1 MSALKQLLK
10 QHDLTQSSLC
20 KPLGVSTATVNLFI
34 NHGLCPKKRAAEFK
48 AQIIE
53 LLQSKG
59 IAPEDIH
66 NALDA
71 DQSHTLNDQALDC
84 GIDSTTQPEEEQ
96 LMLLRKQTLTPA
108 AKKNFKLFKNIFTES
123 IRSSEELFNNG
134 DINYVRES
142 MWQAAKGNSS
152 FIAVVGQSGA
162 GKSTLRRE
170 LIDRIERERE
180 AVVVIEPYVLATE
193 DNDIKGKTLKAS
205 HIAESILAA
214 LAPSTNAKRSP
225 EARFRQIHNL
235 LKESSRAGHHHLLI
249 IEEAHSLP
257 IPTLKHLKR
266 FIELEN
272 GFTPLL
278 SIILIGQ
285 DELKIKLAENNQ
297 EVREV
302 VQRCEIITL
311 EPFTQTSLIDYL
323 QHRCKAAS
331 RHLNEFIDESGLDA
345 ICTKL
350 TRNVGRKNSPH
361 YQGGARGGSESL
373 LYPLAVGNL
382 LTGAMN
388 VAADLGVPVVTGDL
402 VMEV

>member
-10 QHDLTQSSLC
+10 DHNVNQNTLS
-20 KPLGVSTATVNLFI
+20 KPMCVSVSAVNLFV
-34 NHGLCPKKRAAEFK
+34 NHGQRPKKNPEQFQAKF
-48 AQIIE
+48 IE
-53 LLQSKG
+53 LLEAKG
-59 IAPEDIH
+59 IATDQIQQAIDAA
-66 NALDA
+66 NAIA
-71 DQSHTLNDQALDC
+71 ANDQAASNDKA
-84 GIDSTTQPEEEQ
+84 DDTQQEQ

-108 AKKNFKLFKNIFTES
+108 AKKHFRLFKNIFDEP
-123 IRSSEELFNNG
+123 IRSAAELFNNS

-162 GKSTLRRE
+162 GKTTLHRE
-170 LIDRIERERE
+170 LNDRIERERE
-180 AVVVIEPYVLATE
+180 PTIVIEPYPTGME
-193 DNDIKGKTLKAS
+193 DNDLKGKTLKAS
-205 HIAESILAA
+205 HIAESILAT

-266 FIELEN
+266 FLELEN

-285 DELKIKLAENNQ
+285 DELKIKLAENNP

-302 VQRCEIITL
+302 VQRCEIVTL
-311 EPFTQTSLIDYL
+311 EPFTQTTLVDYL
-323 QHRCKAAS
+323 QHRCKAADRKLS
-331 RHLNEFIDESGLDA
+331 DFIDESGLDA

-350 TRNVGRKNSPH
+350 TRNVGRKNQH
-361 YQGGARGGSESL
+361 ESL

-382 LTGAMN
+382 ITGAMN
-388 VAADLGVPVVTGDL
+388 VAADLGAPVITGEL

>member
-1 MSALKQLLK
+1 MSALKQLLEDHGVNQK
-10 QHDLTQSSLC
+10 SLS
-20 KPLGVSTATVNLFI
+20 KEMGVSPSLVNLFVK
-34 NHGLCPKKRAAEFK
+34 HGQRPKRNPEQFQ
-48 AQIIE
+48 AQFIE
-53 LLQSKG
+53 LLEEKG
-59 IAPEDIH
+59 IV
-66 NALDA
+66 A
-71 DQSHTLNDQALDC
+71 DQIQQALKTASNTDNDQASDPLDAA
-84 GIDSTTQPEEEQ
+84 TPLEEQ
-96 LMLLRKQTLTPA
+96 LMLLRKQTLTPE
-108 AKKNFKLFKNIFTES
+108 AKKKFALFKNIFTEN
-123 IRSSEELFNNG
+123 IRNAGELFNNS
-134 DINYVRES
+134 DINYVREA

-180 AVVVIEPYVLATE
+180 AAIVIEPYVLATE
-193 DNDIKGKTLKAS
+193 DNDFKGKTLKS
-205 HIAESILAA
+205 LHIAESILAA

-225 EARFRQIHNL
+225 EARFRQVHQL
-235 LKESSRAGHHHLLI
+235 LKESSRAGHHHILI

-302 VQRCEIITL
+302 VQRCEIVTL
-311 EPFTQTSLIDYL
+311 EPFTQTTLVDYL
-323 QHRCKAAS
+323 QHRCKAAGRQLS
-331 RHLNEFIDESGLDA
+331 DFIDESGIAA

-350 TRNVGRKNSPH
+350 SRNVGRNNK
-361 YQGGARGGSESL
+361 SESL
-373 LYPLAVGNL
+373 LYPLAIGNL
-382 LTGAMN
+382 LTGALN
-388 VAADLGVPVVTGDL
+388 VAADLGVDVVTGEL

>member
-10 QHDLTQSSLC
+10 DHNVNQNTLS
-20 KPLGVSTATVNLFI
+20 KPMCVSVSAVNLFV
-34 NHGLCPKKRAAEFK
+34 NHGQRPKKNPEQFQAKF
-48 AQIIE
+48 IE
-53 LLQSKG
+53 LLEAKG
-59 IAPEDIH
+59 IATDQIQQ
-66 NALDA
+66 ALKTASNSD
-71 DQSHTLNDQALDC
+71 NDQASDPLDAA
-84 GIDSTTQPEEEQ
+84 TPLEEQ

-108 AKKNFKLFKNIFTES
+108 AKKHFRLFKNIFDEP
-123 IRSSEELFNNG
+123 IRSAAELFNNG

-162 GKSTLRRE
+162 GKTTLHRE
-170 LIDRIERERE
+170 LNDRIERERE
-180 AVVVIEPYVLATE
+180 PTIVIEPYPTGME
-193 DNDIKGKTLKAS
+193 DNDLKGKTLKAS
-205 HIAESILAA
+205 HIAESILAT

-266 FIELEN
+266 FLELEN

-285 DELKIKLAENNQ
+285 DELKIKLAENNP

-302 VQRCEIITL
+302 VQRCEIVTL
-311 EPFTQTSLIDYL
+311 EPFTQTTLVDYL
-323 QHRCKAAS
+323 QHRCKAADRKLS
-331 RHLNEFIDESGLDA
+331 DFIDESGLDA

-350 TRNVGRKNSPH
+350 TRNVGRKNQH
-361 YQGGARGGSESL
+361 ESL

-382 LTGAMN
+382 ITGAMN
-388 VAADLGVPVVTGDL
+388 VAAELGAPVITGDL

>member
-1 MSALKQLLK
+1 MSTLKQLLK

-34 NHGLCPKKRAAEFK
+34 NHGLHPKKHAAEFK
-48 AQIIE
+48 AQFIE

-59 IAPEDIH
+59 IAHHDIYK
-66 NALDA
+66 ALDA
-71 DQSHTLNDQALDC
+71 NQSHTINDQALDRET
-84 GIDSTTQPEEEQ
+84 GSTTQPEEEQ
-96 LMLLRKQTLTPA
+96 LMLLRKQTLTPE
-108 AKKNFKLFKNIFTES
+108 AKKKFALFKNIFTEN
-123 IRSSEELFNNG
+123 IRNAGELFNNS
-134 DINYVRES
+134 DINYVREA

-180 AVVVIEPYVLATE
+180 AAIVIEPYVLATE
-193 DNDIKGKTLKAS
+193 DNDFKGKTLKS
-205 HIAESILAA
+205 LHIAESILAA

-225 EARFRQIHNL
+225 EARFRQVHQL
-235 LKESSRAGHHHLLI
+235 LKESSRAGHHHILI

-302 VQRCEIITL
+302 VQRCEIVTL
-311 EPFTQTSLIDYL
+311 EPFTQTSLVNYL
-323 QHRCKAAS
+323 QHRCKAANRQLS
-331 RHLNEFIDESGLDA
+331 EFIDESGIQA

-350 TRNVGRKNSPH
+350 TRNVGRNN
-361 YQGGARGGSESL
+361 QSESL

-382 LTGAMN
+382 LTGALN
-388 VAADLGVPVVTGDL
+388 VAADLGVDVVTGDL

>member
-1 MSALKQLLK
+1 MSTLKQLLK
-10 QHDLTQSSLC
+10 QHNVAQSSLC
-20 KPLGVSTATVNLFI
+20 KPLGVSTATVNLFV
-34 NHGLCPKKRAAEFK
+34 NHGQRPKKNPEQF
-48 AQIIE
+48 QSLFIE
-53 LLQSKG
+53 ILEAKG
-59 IAPEDIH
+59 IA
-66 NALDA
+66 A
-71 DQSHTLNDQALDC
+71 DQIQQALKTASNSDNDQASDPLDAA
-84 GIDSTTQPEEEQ
+84 TPLEEQ
-96 LMLLRKQTLTPA
+96 LMLLRKQTLTPE
-108 AKKNFKLFKNIFTES
+108 AKKHFRLFKNIFDEP
-123 IRSSEELFNNG
+123 IRNAAELFNNS

-162 GKSTLRRE
+162 GKTTLRRE
-170 LIDRIERERE
+170 LNDRIERERQPTI
-180 AVVVIEPYVLATE
+180 VIDPYPQGME

-205 HIAESILAA
+205 HIAEAILAA
-214 LAPSTNAKRSP
+214 LAPNTNAKRSP

-235 LKESSRAGHHHLLI
+235 LKESSRAGNHHVVI

-272 GFTPLL
+272 GFTSLL
-278 SIILIGQ
+278 SVILVGQ
-285 DELKIKLAENNQ
+285 DELKIKLAENNP

-302 VQRCEIITL
+302 VQRCEIVTL
-311 EPFTQTSLIDYL
+311 EPFTQTTLVDYL
-323 QHRCKAAS
+323 QHRCKAADRKLS
-331 RHLNEFIDESGLDA
+331 DFIDESGLDA

-350 TRNVGRKNSPH
+350 TRNVGRKNQH
-361 YQGGARGGSESL
+361 ESL

-382 LTGAMN
+382 ITGAMN

>member
-10 QHDLTQSSLC
+10 DHSVNQNTLS
-20 KPLGVSTATVNLFI
+20 KPMCVSVSAVNLFV
-34 NHGLCPKKRAAEFK
+34 NHGQRPKKNPEQFQAKF
-48 AQIIE
+48 IE
-53 LLQSKG
+53 LLEAKG
-59 IAPEDIH
+59 IATDQIQQAIDAA
-66 NALDA
+66 NAIA
-71 DQSHTLNDQALDC
+71 ANDQAASNDKA
-84 GIDSTTQPEEEQ
+84 DDTQQEQ

-108 AKKNFKLFKNIFTES
+108 AKKHFRLFKNIFDEP
-123 IRSSEELFNNG
+123 IRSAAELFNNG

-170 LIDRIERERE
+170 LNDRIERERE
-180 AVVVIEPYVLATE
+180 PTIVIEPYPTGME
-193 DNDIKGKTLKAS
+193 DNDLKGKTLKAS
-205 HIAESILAA
+205 HIAESILAT

-266 FIELEN
+266 FLELEN

-285 DELKIKLAENNQ
+285 DELKIKLAENNP

-302 VQRCEIITL
+302 VQRCEIVTL
-311 EPFTQTSLIDYL
+311 EPFTQTTLVDYL
-323 QHRCKAAS
+323 QHRCKAADRKLS
-331 RHLNEFIDESGLDA
+331 DFIDESGLDA

-350 TRNVGRKNSPH
+350 TRNVGRKNQH
-361 YQGGARGGSESL
+361 ESL

-382 LTGAMN
+382 ITGAMN
-388 VAADLGVPVVTGDL
+388 VAADLGAPVITGEL

>member
-10 QHDLTQSSLC
+10 DHNVNQNTLS
-20 KPLGVSTATVNLFI
+20 KPMCVSVSAVNLFV
-34 NHGLCPKKRAAEFK
+34 NHGQRPKKNPEQFQAKF
-48 AQIIE
+48 IE
-53 LLQSKG
+53 LLEAKG
-59 IAPEDIH
+59 IATDQIQQ
-66 NALDA
+66 ALKTASNSD
-71 DQSHTLNDQALDC
+71 NDQASDPLDAA
-84 GIDSTTQPEEEQ
+84 TPLEEQ

-108 AKKNFKLFKNIFTES
+108 AKKHFRLFKNIFDEP
-123 IRSSEELFNNG
+123 IRSAAELFNNG

-170 LIDRIERERE
+170 LNDRIERERE
-180 AVVVIEPYVLATE
+180 PTIVIEPYPTGME
-193 DNDIKGKTLKAS
+193 DNDLKGKTLKAS
-205 HIAESILAA
+205 HIAESILAT

-266 FIELEN
+266 FLELEN

-285 DELKIKLAENNQ
+285 DELKIKLAENNP

-302 VQRCEIITL
+302 VQRCEIVTL
-311 EPFTQTSLIDYL
+311 EPFTQTTLVDYL
-323 QHRCKAAS
+323 QHRCKAADRKLS
-331 RHLNEFIDESGLDA
+331 DFIDESGLDA

-350 TRNVGRKNSPH
+350 TRNVGRKNQH
-361 YQGGARGGSESL
+361 ESL

-382 LTGAMN
+382 ITGAMN
-388 VAADLGVPVVTGDL
+388 VAADLGAPVITGDL

>member
-10 QHDLTQSSLC
+10 DHNVNQNPLS
-20 KPLGVSTATVNLFI
+20 KPMCVSVSAVNLFV
-34 NHGLCPKKRAAEFK
+34 NHGQRPKKNPEQFQAKF
-48 AQIIE
+48 IE
-53 LLQSKG
+53 LLEAKG
-59 IAPEDIH
+59 IATDQIQQ
-66 NALDA
+66 AIDA
-71 DQSHTLNDQALDC
+71 AQHARNDQEPSMLAA
-84 GIDSTTQPEEEQ
+84 TTQPEDEQ

-108 AKKNFKLFKNIFTES
+108 AKKHFRLFKNIFDEP
-123 IRSSEELFNNG
+123 IRSAAELFNNS

-170 LIDRIERERE
+170 LNDRIERERE
-180 AVVVIEPYVLATE
+180 PTIVIEPYPTGME
-193 DNDIKGKTLKAS
+193 DNDLKGKTLKAS
-205 HIAESILAA
+205 HIAESILAT

-266 FIELEN
+266 FLELEN

-285 DELKIKLAENNQ
+285 DELKIKLAENNP

-302 VQRCEIITL
+302 VQRCEIVTL
-311 EPFTQTSLIDYL
+311 EPFTQTTLVDYL
-323 QHRCKAAS
+323 QHRCKAADRKLS
-331 RHLNEFIDESGLDA
+331 DFIDESGLDA

-382 LTGAMN
+382 ITGAMN
-388 VAADLGVPVVTGDL
+388 VAADLGAPVITGEL

>member
-10 QHDLTQSSLC
+10 DHNVNQNTLS
-20 KPLGVSTATVNLFI
+20 KPMCVSVSAVNLFV
-34 NHGLCPKKRAAEFK
+34 NHGQRPKKNPEQFQAKF
-48 AQIIE
+48 IE
-53 LLQSKG
+53 LLEAKG
-59 IAPEDIH
+59 IATDQIQQAIDAA
-66 NALDA
+66 NAIA
-71 DQSHTLNDQALDC
+71 ANDQAASNDKA
-84 GIDSTTQPEEEQ
+84 DDTQQEQ

-108 AKKNFKLFKNIFTES
+108 AKKHFRLFKNIFDEP
-123 IRSSEELFNNG
+123 IRSAAELFNNS

-170 LIDRIERERE
+170 LNDRIERERE
-180 AVVVIEPYVLATE
+180 PTIVIEPYPTGME
-193 DNDIKGKTLKAS
+193 DNDLKGKTLKAS
-205 HIAESILAA
+205 HIAESILAT

-266 FIELEN
+266 FLELEN

-285 DELKIKLAENNQ
+285 DELKIKLAENNP

-302 VQRCEIITL
+302 VQRCEIVTL
-311 EPFTQTSLIDYL
+311 EPFTQTTLVDYL
-323 QHRCKAAS
+323 QHRCKAADRKLS
-331 RHLNEFIDESGLDA
+331 DFIDESGLDA

-350 TRNVGRKNSPH
+350 TRNVGRKNQH
-361 YQGGARGGSESL
+361 ESL

-382 LTGAMN
+382 ITGAMN
-388 VAADLGVPVVTGDL
+388 VAAELGAPVITGDL

>member
-1 MSALKQLLK
+1 MSTLKQLLK
-10 QHDLTQSSLC
+10 QNGIAQSSLC
-20 KPLGVSTATVNLFI
+20 KPLGVSTATVNLFV
-34 NHGLCPKKRAAEFK
+34 NHGQRPKKNPEQF
-48 AQIIE
+48 
-53 LLQSKG
+53 QSLFTEILEAKG
-59 IAPEDIH
+59 IA
-66 NALDA
+66 A
-71 DQSHTLNDQALDC
+71 DQIQQALKTASNTENDLSSASC
-84 GIDSTTQPEEEQ
+84 ARAPLDTATPLEEQ

-108 AKKNFKLFKNIFTES
+108 AKKNFKLFKNIFTEN
-123 IRSSEELFNNG
+123 IRSSSELFNNG

-162 GKSTLRRE
+162 GKTTLRRE

-180 AVVVIEPYVLATE
+180 PVVVIEPYVLATE

-205 HIAESILAA
+205 HIAEAILAA

-302 VQRCEIITL
+302 VQRCEIVTL
-311 EPFTQTSLIDYL
+311 EPFTQTTLVDYL
-323 QHRCKAAS
+323 KHRCKAADRNLS
-331 RHLNEFIDESGLDA
+331 DFIDESGLDA
-345 ICTKL
+345 ISTKL
-350 TRNVGRKNSPH
+350 TRNVGRKNQH
-361 YQGGARGGSESL
+361 ESL

-382 LTGAMN
+382 ITGAMN
-388 VAADLGVPVVTGDL
+388 VAAELGVPVVTGDL

>member
-10 QHDLTQSSLC
+10 QNSIAQSSLC
-20 KPLGVSTATVNLFI
+20 KPLGVSTATINLFV
-34 NHGLCPKKRAAEFK
+34 NHGQRPKKNPEQF
-48 AQIIE
+48 
-53 LLQSKG
+53 QSLFTEILEAKG
-59 IAPEDIH
+59 IA
-66 NALDA
+66 A
-71 DQSHTLNDQALDC
+71 DQIQQALTTALTHTNNDQALDSERAV
-84 GIDSTTQPEEEQ
+84 DPSEDEQ

-108 AKKNFKLFKNIFTES
+108 AKKNFKLFKNIFTEN
-123 IRSSEELFNNG
+123 IRSSSELFNNG

-162 GKSTLRRE
+162 GKTTLRRE

-180 AVVVIEPYVLATE
+180 PVVVIEPYVLATE

-205 HIAESILAA
+205 HIAEAILAA

-235 LKESSRAGHHHLLI
+235 LKESSRAGHHHLLV

-272 GFTPLL
+272 GYTPLL

-302 VQRCEIITL
+302 VQRCEIVTL
-311 EPFTQTSLIDYL
+311 EPFTQTTLVDYL
-323 QHRCKAAS
+323 QHRCKAADRKLS
-331 RHLNEFIDESGLDA
+331 DFIDESGLDA

-350 TRNVGRKNSPH
+350 TRNVGRKNQH
-361 YQGGARGGSESL
+361 ESL

-382 LTGAMN
+382 ITGAMN

>member
-10 QHDLTQSSLC
+10 QNGIAQSSLC
-20 KPLGVSTATVNLFI
+20 KPLGVSTATVNLFV
-34 NHGLCPKKRAAEFK
+34 NHGQRPKKNPEQF
-48 AQIIE
+48 
-53 LLQSKG
+53 QSLFTEILEAKG
-59 IAPEDIH
+59 IA
-66 NALDA
+66 A
-71 DQSHTLNDQALDC
+71 DQIQQALKTASNTENDQASDPLDAA
-84 GIDSTTQPEEEQ
+84 TPLEEQ

-108 AKKNFKLFKNIFTES
+108 AKSHFKLFKNIFTEN
-123 IRSSEELFNNG
+123 IRSSSELFNNS

-162 GKSTLRRE
+162 GKTTLRRE
-170 LIDRIERERE
+170 LNDRIERERE
-180 AVVVIEPYVLATE
+180 PVVVIEPYVLATE

-205 HIAESILAA
+205 HIAEAILAA

-235 LKESSRAGHHHLLI
+235 LKESSRAGHHHLLV

-302 VQRCEIITL
+302 VQRCEIVTL
-311 EPFTQTSLIDYL
+311 EPFTQTTLVDYL
-323 QHRCKAAS
+323 QHRCKAADRKLS
-331 RHLNEFIDESGLDA
+331 DFIDESGLDA

-350 TRNVGRKNSPH
+350 TRNVGRKNQH
-361 YQGGARGGSESL
+361 ESL

-382 LTGAMN
+382 ITGAMN

>member
-10 QHDLTQSSLC
+10 DHNVNQNTLS
-20 KPLGVSTATVNLFI
+20 KPMCVSVSAVNLFV
-34 NHGLCPKKRAAEFK
+34 NHGQRPKKNPEQFQAKF
-48 AQIIE
+48 IE
-53 LLQSKG
+53 LLEAKG
-59 IAPEDIH
+59 IATDQIQQAIDAA
-66 NALDA
+66 NAIA
-71 DQSHTLNDQALDC
+71 ANDQAASNDKA
-84 GIDSTTQPEEEQ
+84 DDTQQEQ

-108 AKKNFKLFKNIFTES
+108 AKKHFKLFKNIFDEP
-123 IRSSEELFNNG
+123 IRSAAELFNNG

-162 GKSTLRRE
+162 GKTTLHRE
-170 LIDRIERERE
+170 LNDRIERERE
-180 AVVVIEPYVLATE
+180 PTIVIEPYPTGME
-193 DNDIKGKTLKAS
+193 DNDLKGKTLKAS
-205 HIAESILAA
+205 HIAESILAT

-266 FIELEN
+266 FLELEN

-285 DELKIKLAENNQ
+285 DELKIKLAENNP

-302 VQRCEIITL
+302 VQRCEIVTL
-311 EPFTQTSLIDYL
+311 EPFTQTTLVDYL
-323 QHRCKAAS
+323 QHRCKAADRKLS
-331 RHLNEFIDESGLDA
+331 DFIDESGLDA

-350 TRNVGRKNSPH
+350 TRNVGRKNQH
-361 YQGGARGGSESL
+361 ESL

-382 LTGAMN
+382 ITGAMN
-388 VAADLGVPVVTGDL
+388 VAAELGAPVITGDL

>member
-10 QHDLTQSSLC
+10 QHDMTQSSLC
-20 KPLGVSTATVNLFI
+20 KPLGVSTATFNLFI
-34 NHGLCPKKRAAEFK
+34 NHGLSPKKRAAEFK
-48 AQIIE
+48 AQFIE
-53 LLQSKG
+53 LLQNKG
-59 IAPEDIH
+59 IAPEDIQ

-71 DQSHTLNDQALDC
+71 DQSHTVDDQALD
-84 GIDSTTQPEEEQ
+84 GGTDSTTQPEEEQ
-96 LMLLRKQTLTPA
+96 LMLLRKQTLTPE
-108 AKKNFKLFKNIFTES
+108 AKRKFALFKNIFTEN
-123 IRSSEELFNNG
+123 IRTAGELFNNS
-134 DINYVRES
+134 DINYVREA

-152 FIAVVGQSGA
+152 FIAVVGQSGS

-180 AVVVIEPYVLATE
+180 AAIVIEPYILATE
-193 DNDIKGKTLKAS
+193 DNDFKGKTLKS
-205 HIAESILAA
+205 LHIAESILAA

-225 EARFRQIHNL
+225 EARFRQVHQL
-235 LKESSRAGHHHLLI
+235 LKESSRAGHHHILI
-249 IEEAHSLP
+249 IEEAQSLP
-257 IPTLKHLKR
+257 ITTLKHLKR
-266 FIELEN
+266 FLELEN

-302 VQRCEIITL
+302 VQRCEIVTL
-311 EPFTQTSLIDYL
+311 EPFTQTSLVDYL
-323 QHRCKAAS
+323 QHRCKAAGRQLS
-331 RHLNEFIDESGLDA
+331 DFIDESGIDA

-350 TRNVGRKNSPH
+350 TRNVGRKNH
-361 YQGGARGGSESL
+361 SESL

-382 LTGAMN
+382 LTGALN
-388 VAADLGVPVVTGDL
+388 VAAELGVDVVTGEL

>member
-10 QHDLTQSSLC
+10 DHNVNQNTLS
-20 KPLGVSTATVNLFI
+20 KPMCVSVSAVNLFE
-34 NHGLCPKKRAAEFK
+34 NHGQRPKKNPEQFQAKF
-48 AQIIE
+48 IE
-53 LLQSKG
+53 LLEAKG
-59 IAPEDIH
+59 IATDQIQQAIDAA
-66 NALDA
+66 NAIA
-71 DQSHTLNDQALDC
+71 ANDQAASNDKT
-84 GIDSTTQPEEEQ
+84 DDTQQEQ

-108 AKKNFKLFKNIFTES
+108 AKKHFRLFKNIFDEP
-123 IRSSEELFNNG
+123 IRSAAELFNNG

-162 GKSTLRRE
+162 GKTTLRRE
-170 LIDRIERERE
+170 LNDRIERERE
-180 AVVVIEPYVLATE
+180 PTIVIEPYPTGME
-193 DNDIKGKTLKAS
+193 DNDLKGKTLKAS
-205 HIAESILAA
+205 HIAESILAT

-266 FIELEN
+266 FLELEN

-285 DELKIKLAENNQ
+285 DELKIKLAENNP

-302 VQRCEIITL
+302 VQRCEIVTL
-311 EPFTQTSLIDYL
+311 EPFTQTTLVDYL
-323 QHRCKAAS
+323 QHRCKAADRKLS
-331 RHLNEFIDESGLDA
+331 DFIDESGLDA

-350 TRNVGRKNSPH
+350 TRNVGRKNQH
-361 YQGGARGGSESL
+361 ESL

-382 LTGAMN
+382 ITGAMN
-388 VAADLGVPVVTGDL
+388 VAADLGAPVITGEL

>member
-1 MSALKQLLK
+1 MSTLKQLLK
-10 QHDLTQSSLC
+10 QNGIAQSSLC
-20 KPLGVSTATVNLFI
+20 KPLGVSTATVNLFV
-34 NHGLCPKKRAAEFK
+34 NHGQRPKKNPEQF
-48 AQIIE
+48 
-53 LLQSKG
+53 QSLFTEILEAKG
-59 IAPEDIH
+59 IAADQIQQALKTASNTENDLSSASCARAP
-66 NALDA
+66 LDA
-71 DQSHTLNDQALDC
+71 ATPL
-84 GIDSTTQPEEEQ
+84 EEQ

-108 AKKNFKLFKNIFTES
+108 AKKNFKLFKNIFTEN
-123 IRSSEELFNNG
+123 IRSSSELFNNG

-162 GKSTLRRE
+162 GKTTLRRE

-180 AVVVIEPYVLATE
+180 PVVVIEPYVLATE

-205 HIAESILAA
+205 HIAEAILAA

-302 VQRCEIITL
+302 VQRCEIVTL
-311 EPFTQTSLIDYL
+311 EPFTQTTLVDYL
-323 QHRCKAAS
+323 KHRCKAADRNLS
-331 RHLNEFIDESGLDA
+331 DFIDESGLDA
-345 ICTKL
+345 ISTKL
-350 TRNVGRKNSPH
+350 TRNVGRKNQH
-361 YQGGARGGSESL
+361 ESL

-382 LTGAMN
+382 ITGAMN

>member
-10 QHDLTQSSLC
+10 QNSIAQSSLC
-20 KPLGVSTATVNLFI
+20 KPLGVSTATINLFV
-34 NHGLCPKKRAAEFK
+34 NHGQRPKKNPEQF
-48 AQIIE
+48 
-53 LLQSKG
+53 QSLFTEILEAKG
-59 IAPEDIH
+59 IA
-66 NALDA
+66 A
-71 DQSHTLNDQALDC
+71 DQIQQALTTALTHTNNDQALDSERAV
-84 GIDSTTQPEEEQ
+84 DPSEDEQ

-108 AKKNFKLFKNIFTES
+108 AKKNFKLFKNIFTEN
-123 IRSSEELFNNG
+123 IRSSSELFNNS

-152 FIAVVGQSGA
+152 FIAVVGQSGS

-170 LIDRIERERE
+170 LIDRIDRERE
-180 AVVVIEPYVLATE
+180 PVVVIEPYVLATE
-193 DNDIKGKTLKAS
+193 DNDIKGKTLKS
-205 HIAESILAA
+205 LHIAEAILAA

-249 IEEAHSLP
+249 IEEAQSLP

-272 GFTPLL
+272 GYTPLL

-302 VQRCEIITL
+302 VQRCEIVTL
-311 EPFTQTSLIDYL
+311 EPFTQTTLVDYL
-323 QHRCKAAS
+323 QHRCKAADRKLS
-331 RHLNEFIDESGLDA
+331 DFIDESGLDA

-350 TRNVGRKNSPH
+350 TRNVGRKNQH
-361 YQGGARGGSESL
+361 ESL

-382 LTGAMN
+382 ITGAMN

>member
-10 QHDLTQSSLC
+10 QNSIAQSSLC
-20 KPLGVSTATVNLFI
+20 KPLGVSTATINLFV
-34 NHGLCPKKRAAEFK
+34 NHGQRPKKNPEQF
-48 AQIIE
+48 
-53 LLQSKG
+53 QSLFTEILEAKG
-59 IAPEDIH
+59 IAADQIQQALKTASNTENDLSSASCARDP
-66 NALDA
+66 LDA
-71 DQSHTLNDQALDC
+71 ATPL
-84 GIDSTTQPEEEQ
+84 EEQ

-108 AKKNFKLFKNIFTES
+108 AKKNFKLFKNIFTEN
-123 IRSSEELFNNG
+123 IRSSSELFNNG

-162 GKSTLRRE
+162 GKTTLRRE

-180 AVVVIEPYVLATE
+180 PVVVIEPYVLATE

-205 HIAESILAA
+205 HIAEAILAA

-235 LKESSRAGHHHLLI
+235 LKESSRAGHHHLLV

-302 VQRCEIITL
+302 VQRCEIVTL
-311 EPFTQTSLIDYL
+311 EPFTQTTLVDYL
-323 QHRCKAAS
+323 QHRCKAADRKLS
-331 RHLNEFIDESGLDA
+331 DFIDESGLDA

-350 TRNVGRKNSPH
+350 TRNVGRKNQH
-361 YQGGARGGSESL
+361 ESL

-382 LTGAMN
+382 ITGAMN

>member
-1 MSALKQLLK
+1 MNLKQLLT
-10 QHDLTQSSLC
+10 QHDVNQNAIAKQMNVSA
-20 KPLGVSTATVNLFI
+20 PLINLFV
-34 NHGLCPKKRAAEFK
+34 NHGQRPKKNPEQFQSK
-48 AQIIE
+48 FIE
-53 LLQSKG
+53 ILQAKG
-59 IAPEDIH
+59 IA
-66 NALDA
+66 A
-71 DQSHTLNDQALDC
+71 DQIQQAIDAANAIAANDQAASNDKA
-84 GIDSTTQPEEEQ
+84 DDTQQEQ

-108 AKKNFKLFKNIFTES
+108 AKKHFRLFKNIFDEP
-123 IRSSEELFNNG
+123 IRSAAELFNNS

-170 LIDRIERERE
+170 LNDRIERERE
-180 AVVVIEPYVLATE
+180 PTIVIEPYPTGME
-193 DNDIKGKTLKAS
+193 DNDLKGKTLKAS
-205 HIAESILAA
+205 HIAESILAT

-266 FIELEN
+266 FLELEN

-285 DELKIKLAENNQ
+285 DELKIKLAENNP

-302 VQRCEIITL
+302 VQRCEIVTL
-311 EPFTQTSLIDYL
+311 EPFTQTTLVDYL
-323 QHRCKAAS
+323 QHRCKAADRKLS
-331 RHLNEFIDESGLDA
+331 DFIDESGLDA

-350 TRNVGRKNSPH
+350 TRNVGRKNQH
-361 YQGGARGGSESL
+361 ESL

-382 LTGAMN
+382 ITGAMN
-388 VAADLGVPVVTGDL
+388 VAAELGAPVITGDL

>member
-1 MSALKQLLK
+1 MNLKQLLT
-10 QHDLTQSSLC
+10 QHDVNQNAIAKQMNVSA
-20 KPLGVSTATVNLFI
+20 PLINLFV
-34 NHGLCPKKRAAEFK
+34 NHGQRPKKNPDQFQSK
-48 AQIIE
+48 FIE
-53 LLQSKG
+53 ILQEKG
-59 IAPEDIH
+59 IA
-66 NALDA
+66 A
-71 DQSHTLNDQALDC
+71 DQIQQAIDAAQHARNDQEPSMLAA
-84 GIDSTTQPEEEQ
+84 TTQPEDEQ

-108 AKKNFKLFKNIFTES
+108 AKKHFRLFKNIFDEP
-123 IRSSEELFNNG
+123 IRSAAELFNNG

-170 LIDRIERERE
+170 LNDRIERERE
-180 AVVVIEPYVLATE
+180 PTIVIEPYPTGME
-193 DNDIKGKTLKAS
+193 DNDLKGKTLKAS
-205 HIAESILAA
+205 HIAESILAT

-266 FIELEN
+266 FLELEN

-285 DELKIKLAENNQ
+285 DELKIKLAENNP

-302 VQRCEIITL
+302 VQRCEIVTL
-311 EPFTQTSLIDYL
+311 EPFTQTTLVDYL
-323 QHRCKAAS
+323 QHRCKAADRKLS
-331 RHLNEFIDESGLDA
+331 DFIDESGLDA

-382 LTGAMN
+382 ITGAMN
-388 VAADLGVPVVTGDL
+388 VAADLGAPVITGDL

>member
-1 MSALKQLLK
+1 MNLKQLLT
-10 QHDLTQSSLC
+10 QHDVNQNAIAKQMNVSA
-20 KPLGVSTATVNLFI
+20 PLINLFV
-34 NHGLCPKKRAAEFK
+34 NHGQRPKKNPEQFQAKF
-48 AQIIE
+48 IE
-53 LLQSKG
+53 LLEAKG
-59 IAPEDIH
+59 IA
-66 NALDA
+66 A
-71 DQSHTLNDQALDC
+71 DQIQQAIDAANAIAANDQAASNDKA
-84 GIDSTTQPEEEQ
+84 DDTQQEQ

-108 AKKNFKLFKNIFTES
+108 AKKHFRLFKNIFDEP
-123 IRSSEELFNNG
+123 IRSAAELFNNS

-162 GKSTLRRE
+162 GKTTLHRE
-170 LIDRIERERE
+170 LNDRIERERE
-180 AVVVIEPYVLATE
+180 PTIVIEPYPTGME
-193 DNDIKGKTLKAS
+193 DNDLKGKTLKAS
-205 HIAESILAA
+205 HIAESILAT

-266 FIELEN
+266 FLELEN

-285 DELKIKLAENNQ
+285 DELKIKLAENNP

-302 VQRCEIITL
+302 VQRCEIVTL
-311 EPFTQTSLIDYL
+311 EPFTQTTLVDYL
-323 QHRCKAAS
+323 QHRCKAADRKLS
-331 RHLNEFIDESGLDA
+331 DFIDESGLDA

-350 TRNVGRKNSPH
+350 TRNVGRKNQH
-361 YQGGARGGSESL
+361 ESL

-382 LTGAMN
+382 ITGAMN
-388 VAADLGVPVVTGDL
+388 VAADLGAPVITGEL

>member
-10 QHDLTQSSLC
+10 DHNVNQNTLS
-20 KPLGVSTATVNLFI
+20 KPMCVSVSAVNLFV
-34 NHGLCPKKRAAEFK
+34 NHGQRPKKNPEQFQAKF
-48 AQIIE
+48 IE
-53 LLQSKG
+53 LLEAKG
-59 IAPEDIH
+59 IATDQIQQAIDAA
-66 NALDA
+66 NAIA
-71 DQSHTLNDQALDC
+71 ANDQAASNDKA
-84 GIDSTTQPEEEQ
+84 DDTQQEQ

-108 AKKNFKLFKNIFTES
+108 AKKHFRLFKNIFDEP
-123 IRSSEELFNNG
+123 IRSAAELFNNG

-162 GKSTLRRE
+162 GKTTLHRE
-170 LIDRIERERE
+170 LNDRIERERE
-180 AVVVIEPYVLATE
+180 PTIVIEPYPTGME
-193 DNDIKGKTLKAS
+193 DNDLKGKTLKAS
-205 HIAESILAA
+205 HIAESILAT

-266 FIELEN
+266 FLELEN

-285 DELKIKLAENNQ
+285 DELKIKLAENNP

-302 VQRCEIITL
+302 VQRCEIVTL
-311 EPFTQTSLIDYL
+311 EPFTQTTLVDYL
-323 QHRCKAAS
+323 QHRCKAADRKLS
-331 RHLNEFIDESGLDA
+331 DFIDESGLDA

-350 TRNVGRKNSPH
+350 TRNVGRKNQH
-361 YQGGARGGSESL
+361 ESL

-382 LTGAMN
+382 ITGAMN
-388 VAADLGVPVVTGDL
+388 VAADLGAPVITGDL

>member
-10 QHDLTQSSLC
+10 DHNVNQNTLS
-20 KPLGVSTATVNLFI
+20 KPMCVSVSAVNLFV
-34 NHGLCPKKRAAEFK
+34 NHGQRPKKNPEQFQAKF
-48 AQIIE
+48 IE
-53 LLQSKG
+53 LLEAKG
-59 IAPEDIH
+59 IATDQIQQAIDAA
-66 NALDA
+66 NAIA
-71 DQSHTLNDQALDC
+71 ANDQAASNDKA
-84 GIDSTTQPEEEQ
+84 DDTQQEQ

-108 AKKNFKLFKNIFTES
+108 AKKHFRLFKNIFDEP
-123 IRSSEELFNNG
+123 IRSAAELFNNS

-170 LIDRIERERE
+170 LNDRIERERE
-180 AVVVIEPYVLATE
+180 PTIVIEPYPTGME
-193 DNDIKGKTLKAS
+193 DNDLKGKTLKAS
-205 HIAESILAA
+205 HIAESILAT

-266 FIELEN
+266 FLELEN

-285 DELKIKLAENNQ
+285 DELKIKLAENNP

-302 VQRCEIITL
+302 VQRCEIVTL
-311 EPFTQTSLIDYL
+311 EPFTQTTLVDYL
-323 QHRCKAAS
+323 QHRCKAADRKLS
-331 RHLNEFIDESGLDA
+331 DFIDESGLDA

-350 TRNVGRKNSPH
+350 TRNVGRKNQH
-361 YQGGARGGSESL
+361 ESL

-382 LTGAMN
+382 ITGAMN
-388 VAADLGVPVVTGDL
+388 VAADLGAPVITGDL

>member
-10 QHDLTQSSLC
+10 DHNVNQNTLS
-20 KPLGVSTATVNLFI
+20 KPMCVSVSAVNLFV
-34 NHGLCPKKRAAEFK
+34 NHGQRPKKNPEQFQAKF
-48 AQIIE
+48 IE
-53 LLQSKG
+53 LLEAKG
-59 IAPEDIH
+59 IA
-66 NALDA
+66 A
-71 DQSHTLNDQALDC
+71 DQIQQAIDAANAIAANDQAASNDKA
-84 GIDSTTQPEEEQ
+84 DDTQQEQ

-108 AKKNFKLFKNIFTES
+108 AKKHFRLFKNIFDEP
-123 IRSSEELFNNG
+123 IRSAAELFNNG

-170 LIDRIERERE
+170 LNDRIERERE
-180 AVVVIEPYVLATE
+180 PTIVIEPYPTGME
-193 DNDIKGKTLKAS
+193 DNDLKGKTLKAS
-205 HIAESILAA
+205 HIAESILAT

-266 FIELEN
+266 FLELEN

-285 DELKIKLAENNQ
+285 DELKIKLAENNP

-302 VQRCEIITL
+302 VQRCEIVTL
-311 EPFTQTSLIDYL
+311 EPFTQTTLVDYL
-323 QHRCKAAS
+323 QHRCKAADRKLS
-331 RHLNEFIDESGLDA
+331 DFIDESGLDA

-350 TRNVGRKNSPH
+350 TRNVGRKNQH
-361 YQGGARGGSESL
+361 ESL

-382 LTGAMN
+382 ITGAMN
-388 VAADLGVPVVTGDL
+388 VAAELGAPVITGDL

>member
-10 QHDLTQSSLC
+10 QHNVAQSSLC
-20 KPLGVSTATVNLFI
+20 NPLGVSTATVNLFV
-34 NHGLCPKKRAAEFK
+34 NHGQRPKRNPEQFQAKF
-48 AQIIE
+48 IE
-53 LLQSKG
+53 LLRDKG
-59 IAPEDIH
+59 IEADQIQQ
-66 NALDA
+66 ALDA
-71 DQSHTLNDQALDC
+71 DKSHANNDQALDS
-84 GIDSTTQPEEEQ
+84 GIASITQHEEEQ
-96 LMLLRKQTLTPA
+96 LMLLRKQTLTTD
-108 AKKNFKLFKNIFTES
+108 AKKQFKLFKNIFTES
-123 IRSSEELFNNG
+123 IRSSGELFNNS
-134 DINYVRES
+134 DINYVREA
-142 MWQAAKGNSS
+142 MWQAIKGNSS

-170 LIDRIERERE
+170 SIDRIERERE
-180 AVVVIEPYVLATE
+180 STIVIEPYVLAAE
-193 DNDIKGKTLKAS
+193 DNDIKGKTLKAA
-205 HIAESILAA
+205 HIAEAILAA
-214 LAPSTNAKRSP
+214 LAPNTNAKRSP

-235 LKESSRAGHHHLLI
+235 LKESSRAGHHHVLI

-302 VQRCEIITL
+302 VQRCEIVTL
-311 EPFTQTSLIDYL
+311 EPFTQTTLVDYL
-323 QHRCKAAS
+323 QHRCKAAD
-331 RHLNEFIDESGLDA
+331 RKLEEFIDQSGLDA

-350 TRNVGRKNSPH
+350 NRNVGRNN
-361 YQGGARGGSESL
+361 QSESL

-382 LTGAMN
+382 LTGALN
-388 VAADLGVPVVTGDL
+388 GAAELGVPVVTGDL

>member
-1 MSALKQLLK
+1 MSAFKKLLDEHSISQTWIAKKIDVSPATINLIVKHGKYPKKNAAHLKQQFIQLL
-10 QHDLTQSSLC
+10 
-20 KPLGVSTATVNLFI
+20 V
-34 NHGLCPKKRAAEFK
+34 
-48 AQIIE
+48 
-53 LLQSKG
+53 SKG
-59 IAPEDIH
+59 LTEEEILLVMNAVSLTPE
-66 NALDA
+66 
-71 DQSHTLNDQALDC
+71 NDQASGDEC
-84 GIDSTTQPEEEQ
+84 TAAQQFDEEQ

-108 AKKNFKLFKNIFTES
+108 AKKKFALFKNIFTEN
-123 IRSSEELFNNG
+123 IRNAGELFNNS
-134 DINYVRES
+134 DINYVREA
-142 MWQAAKGNSS
+142 MWQVAKGNSS

-180 AVVVIEPYVLATE
+180 SVIVIEPYVLATE
-193 DNDIKGKTLKAS
+193 DNDFKGKTLKS
-205 HIAESILAA
+205 LHIAESILAA

-225 EARFRQIHNL
+225 EARFRQVHQL
-235 LKESSRAGHHHLLI
+235 LKESSRAGHHHILI

-302 VQRCEIITL
+302 VQRCEIVTL
-311 EPFTQTSLIDYL
+311 EPFTQTSLVDYL
-323 QHRCKAAS
+323 QHRCKAAGRKLS
-331 RHLNEFIDESGLDA
+331 DFIDESGLDA
-345 ICTKL
+345 ICAKL
-350 TRNVGRKNSPH
+350 TRNVGRKN
-361 YQGGARGGSESL
+361 QSESL

-382 LTGAMN
+382 LTGALN
-388 VAADLGVPVVTGDL
+388 VAAELGSDVITGDL

>member
-10 QHDLTQSSLC
+10 DHNVNQNTLS
-20 KPLGVSTATVNLFI
+20 KPMCVSVSAVNLFV
-34 NHGLCPKKRAAEFK
+34 NHGQRPKKNPEQFQAKF
-48 AQIIE
+48 IE
-53 LLQSKG
+53 LLEAKG
-59 IAPEDIH
+59 IATDQIQQAIDAA
-66 NALDA
+66 NAIA
-71 DQSHTLNDQALDC
+71 ANDQAASNDKA
-84 GIDSTTQPEEEQ
+84 DDTQQEQ

-108 AKKNFKLFKNIFTES
+108 AKKHFRLFKNIFDEP
-123 IRSSEELFNNG
+123 IRSAAELFNNG

-162 GKSTLRRE
+162 GKTTLHRE
-170 LIDRIERERE
+170 LNDRIERERE
-180 AVVVIEPYVLATE
+180 PTIVIEPYPTGME
-193 DNDIKGKTLKAS
+193 DNDLKGKTLKAS
-205 HIAESILAA
+205 HIAESILAT

-266 FIELEN
+266 FLELEN
-272 GFTPLL
+272 GFTPSL

-285 DELKIKLAENNQ
+285 DELKIKLAENNP

-302 VQRCEIITL
+302 VQRCEIVTL
-311 EPFTQTSLIDYL
+311 EPFTQTTLVDYL
-323 QHRCKAAS
+323 QHRCKAADRKLS
-331 RHLNEFIDESGLDA
+331 DFIDESGLDA

-350 TRNVGRKNSPH
+350 TRNVGRKNQH
-361 YQGGARGGSESL
+361 ESL

-382 LTGAMN
+382 ITGAMN

>member
-10 QHDLTQSSLC
+10 DHNVNQNTLS
-20 KPLGVSTATVNLFI
+20 KPMCVSVSAVNLFV
-34 NHGLCPKKRAAEFK
+34 NHGQRPKKNPEQFQAKF
-48 AQIIE
+48 IE
-53 LLQSKG
+53 LLEAKG
-59 IAPEDIH
+59 IATDQIQQAIDAA
-66 NALDA
+66 NAIA
-71 DQSHTLNDQALDC
+71 ANDQAASNDKA
-84 GIDSTTQPEEEQ
+84 DDTQQEQ

-108 AKKNFKLFKNIFTES
+108 AKKHFRLFKNIFDEP
-123 IRSSEELFNNG
+123 IRTAAELFNNS

-162 GKSTLRRE
+162 GKTTLHRE
-170 LIDRIERERE
+170 LNDRIERERE
-180 AVVVIEPYVLATE
+180 PTIVIEPYPTGME
-193 DNDIKGKTLKAS
+193 DNDLKGKTLKAS
-205 HIAESILAA
+205 HIAESILAT

-266 FIELEN
+266 FLELEN

-285 DELKIKLAENNQ
+285 DELKIKLAENNP

-302 VQRCEIITL
+302 VQRCEIVTL
-311 EPFTQTSLIDYL
+311 EPFTQTSLVDYL
-323 QHRCKAAS
+323 KHRCKS
-331 RHLNEFIDESGLDA
+331 VDRKLEDFIDESGLDA

-350 TRNVGRKNSPH
+350 TRNVGRKNQH
-361 YQGGARGGSESL
+361 ESL

-382 LTGAMN
+382 ITGAMN
-388 VAADLGVPVVTGDL
+388 VAAELGAPVITGDL

>member
-10 QHDLTQSSLC
+10 DHNVNQNTLS
-20 KPLGVSTATVNLFI
+20 KPMCVSVSAVNLFV
-34 NHGLCPKKRAAEFK
+34 NHGQRPKKNPEQFQAKF
-48 AQIIE
+48 IE
-53 LLQSKG
+53 LLEAKG
-59 IAPEDIH
+59 IATDQIQQAIDAA
-66 NALDA
+66 NAIA
-71 DQSHTLNDQALDC
+71 ANDQAASNDKA
-84 GIDSTTQPEEEQ
+84 DDTQQEQ

-108 AKKNFKLFKNIFTES
+108 AKKHFRLFKNIFDEP
-123 IRSSEELFNNG
+123 IRSAAELFNNG

-162 GKSTLRRE
+162 GKTTLHRE
-170 LIDRIERERE
+170 LNDRIERERE
-180 AVVVIEPYVLATE
+180 PTIVIEPYPTGME
-193 DNDIKGKTLKAS
+193 DNDLKGKTLKAS
-205 HIAESILAA
+205 HIAESILAT

-266 FIELEN
+266 FLELEN

-285 DELKIKLAENNQ
+285 DELKIKLAENNP

-302 VQRCEIITL
+302 VQRCEIVTL
-311 EPFTQTSLIDYL
+311 EPFTQTTLVDYL
-323 QHRCKAAS
+323 QHRCKAAD
-331 RHLNEFIDESGLDA
+331 RKLEEFIDESGLDA

-350 TRNVGRKNSPH
+350 TRNVGRKNQH
-361 YQGGARGGSESL
+361 ESL

-382 LTGAMN
+382 ITGAMN
-388 VAADLGVPVVTGDL
+388 VAADLGAPVITGDL

>member
-1 MSALKQLLK
+1 MSAIKQLLK
-10 QHDLTQSSLC
+10 QHDIAQSSLC

-34 NHGLCPKKRAAEFK
+34 NHGQRPKKNPEQFQSK
-48 AQIIE
+48 FIE
-53 LLQSKG
+53 LLQTKG
-59 IAPEDIH
+59 IA
-66 NALDA
+66 A
-71 DQSHTLNDQALDC
+71 DQIQQALKTASSTENDQALTLDAA
-84 GIDSTTQPEEEQ
+84 TPLEEQ

-108 AKKNFKLFKNIFTES
+108 AKKNFKLFKNIFTEN
-123 IRSSEELFNNG
+123 IRSSNELFNNS

-162 GKSTLRRE
+162 GKTTLRRE

-180 AVVVIEPYVLATE
+180 PVVVIEPYVLATE

-205 HIAESILAA
+205 HIAEAILAA

-235 LKESSRAGHHHLLI
+235 LKESSRAGHHHVLI

-285 DELKIKLAENNQ
+285 DELKVKLAENNQ

-302 VQRCEIITL
+302 VQRCEIVTL
-311 EPFTQTSLIDYL
+311 EPFTQTTLVDYL
-323 QHRCKAAS
+323 QHRCKAADRKLS
-331 RHLNEFIDESGLDA
+331 DFIDESGLDA

-350 TRNVGRKNSPH
+350 TRNVGRKNQH
-361 YQGGARGGSESL
+361 ESL

-382 LTGAMN
+382 LTGALN
-388 VAADLGVPVVTGDL
+388 IAADLGVPVVTGDL

>member
-1 MSALKQLLK
+1 MSTLKKLLEDHGVNQK
-10 QHDLTQSSLC
+10 SLS
-20 KPLGVSTATVNLFI
+20 KEMGVSASLVNLFVK
-34 NHGLCPKKRAAEFK
+34 HGQRPKRNPDLFQALF
-48 AQIIE
+48 IE
-53 LLQSKG
+53 LLEAKG
-59 IAPEDIH
+59 IATDQIQQ
-66 NALDA
+66 ALTTA
-71 DQSHTLNDQALDC
+71 LTHTNNDQALDSERAV
-84 GIDSTTQPEEEQ
+84 DPSEDEQ
-96 LMLLRKQTLTPA
+96 LMLLRKQTLTPE
-108 AKKNFKLFKNIFTES
+108 AKKHFRLFKNIFDEP
-123 IRSSEELFNNG
+123 IRNAAELFNNS

-162 GKSTLRRE
+162 GKTTLRRE
-170 LIDRIERERE
+170 LNDRIERERQPTI
-180 AVVVIEPYVLATE
+180 VIDPYPQGME

-205 HIAESILAA
+205 HIAEAILAA
-214 LAPSTNAKRSP
+214 LAPNTNAKRSP

-235 LKESSRAGHHHLLI
+235 LKESSRAGNHHVVI

-272 GFTPLL
+272 GFTSLL
-278 SIILIGQ
+278 SVILVGQ
-285 DELKIKLAENNQ
+285 DELKIKLAENNP

-302 VQRCEIITL
+302 VQRCEIVTL
-311 EPFTQTSLIDYL
+311 EPFTQTTLVDYL
-323 QHRCKAAS
+323 QHRCKAADRKLS
-331 RHLNEFIDESGLDA
+331 DFIDESGLDA

-350 TRNVGRKNSPH
+350 TRNVGRKNQH
-361 YQGGARGGSESL
+361 ESL

-382 LTGAMN
+382 ITGAMN